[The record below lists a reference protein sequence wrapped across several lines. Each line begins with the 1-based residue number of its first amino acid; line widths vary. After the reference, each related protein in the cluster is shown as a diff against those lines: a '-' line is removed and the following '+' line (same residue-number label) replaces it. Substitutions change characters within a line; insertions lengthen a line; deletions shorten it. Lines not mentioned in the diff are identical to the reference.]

1 MAKVN
6 DQVVNKLNPDS
17 WTYSPCFDETVFCAL
32 SHREQRQKEPTKT
45 TVVNTFPKDR
55 DYRREAMQASA
66 ATGFTGASK
75 FLFVVFL
82 SFLCFAEL
90 EQSHRLIGWSVM
102 SVVKL
107 MCS

>member
-1 MAKVN
+1 M
-6 DQVVNKLNPDS
+6 
-17 WTYSPCFDETVFCAL
+17 FCAL

-75 FLFVVFL
+75 FLLVVFL
-82 SFLCFAEL
+82 SFLRFAEL
-90 EQSHRLIGWSVM
+90 EQSLRLIGWSTM
-102 SVVKL
+102 IVVRL
-107 MCS
+107 ICS